1 MTTDPK
7 TVQRAVVTTPIGE
20 LLLVAQAG
28 ALREIRLPD
37 AAPDVSHD
45 TKSEATASGLR
56 DADDP
61 RPRSQAASGAAVP
74 PAADALLE
82 EAARQLDEYLAGE
95 RREFDLPL
103 RPAGTAFQR
112 RVWLALRSVGY
123 GETVTYGQLAR
134 TIGRP
139 KAARAVGAALAGN
152 PLPLVLPCH
161 RVIGAGGE
169 LRGFAG
175 GIALKRYLLGTEAA
189 RSEAGRRT
197 PRRACVPA
205 VETTRDRT

>member
-1 MTTDPK
+1 MTTDSQ

-28 ALREIRLPD
+28 VLREIRLPGASSDVPFD
-37 AAPDVSHD
+37 AE
-45 TKSEATASGLR
+45 SETTASGLR

-61 RPRSQAASGAAVP
+61 WPRSQAASGATAP
-74 PAADALLE
+74 LAADAVLE
-82 EAARQLDEYLAGE
+82 EAARQLDEYFAGK
-95 RREFDLPL
+95 RCEFDLPL
-103 RPAGTAFQR
+103 CPDGTAFQR

-123 GETVTYGQLAR
+123 GQTVTYGQLAR
-134 TIGRP
+134 AIGRP
-139 KAARAVGAALAGN
+139 EAARAVGAALAGN
-152 PLPLVLPCH
+152 PLLLVLPCH

-175 GIALKRYLLGTEAA
+175 GIALKRYLLETEAA
-189 RSEAGRRT
+189 RSEAGRRI

-205 VETTRDRT
+205 VGTRRDRT